1 MVYMLEPVAV
11 QARRLSS
18 GTIASL
24 TGETKY
30 VVIDEIRDLFTE
42 FCESLPYPCDKWQ
55 DAWERFEFRLPYLLA
70 RPR

>member
-1 MVYMLEPVAV
+1 MLEPVTV
-11 QARRLSS
+11 QARQLSS

-30 VVIDEIRDLFTE
+30 AVIDEIRVLFVE
-42 FCESLPYPCDKWQ
+42 FCESLSYPCDKWQ
-55 DAWERFEFRLPYLLA
+55 DAWARFEFRLPYLLA